1 MCYENSIPKGR
12 SVKKH
17 VITQIAPTL
26 SILLNIILPSTSN
39 RNPIEEIFKD
49 QELINLTSK
58 KEEHRSPIELLSP
71 HSSS

>member
-1 MCYENSIPKGR
+1 LWYENSIPKGR

-39 RNPIEEIFKD
+39 RNPIEEIFKE

-58 KEEHRSPIELLSP
+58 KE
-71 HSSS
+71 